1 MTAINKG
8 KKKIESVRV
17 KLVRESIEWYGNNIV
32 KSPQAGAEIANR
44 YLDGSDREN
53 FIVLGLD
60 TKNKVNFIET
70 VSIGTVNGAMV
81 HPREVF
87 KSLVTG
93 NATSF
98 IVAHN
103 HPSGDVAPSKE
114 DIQVTKRLKEAG
126 ELMGITMLDSLIVTG
141 DVTNNEHV
149 SLKEKGYL

>member
-1 MTAINKG
+1 MTSINKG
-8 KKKIESVRV
+8 KKKIEHVKV
-17 KLVRESIEWYGNNIV
+17 KLVRESIEWYGNNIIRC
-32 KSPQAGAEIANR
+32 PEDGAKIANA
-44 YLDGSDREN
+44 YLDGSDREM

-87 KSLVTG
+87 KSLIVG
-93 NATSF
+93 NATNF

-103 HPSGDVAPSKE
+103 HPSGDVSPSQD
-114 DIQVTKRLKEAG
+114 DINVTERLKKAS
-126 ELMGITMLDSLIVTG
+126 ELLGISMLDSLIVTG
-141 DVTNNEHV
+141 DDSNNKWL

>member
-17 KLVRESIEWYGNNIV
+17 KLVRESIEWYGNNV
-32 KSPQAGAEIANR
+32 VRSPQDGAEIANS
-44 YLDGSDREN
+44 YLDGADREN

-103 HPSGDVAPSKE
+103 HPTGDVAPSQE
-114 DIQVTKRLKEAG
+114 DIQVTKRLKQAG

-141 DVTNNEHV
+141 DASNSNHI

>member
-1 MTAINKG
+1 MANTNKG
-8 KKKIESVRV
+8 MKKIESVKV

-32 KSPQAGAEIANR
+32 RSPQDGAEIANS

-126 ELMGITMLDSLIVTG
+126 ELMGITLLDSLIVTG
-141 DVTNNEHV
+141 DTTNNIHV

>member
-1 MTAINKG
+1 MNVNKG

-17 KLVRESIEWYGNNIV
+17 KLVRESIEWYENNIV
-32 KSPQAGAEIANR
+32 KSPESCAKIINQ
-44 YLDGSDREN
+44 YLEGSDREQ

-70 VSIGTVNGAMV
+70 VSIGTVNSSIV

-87 KSLVTG
+87 KSLVVG

-103 HPSGDVAPSKE
+103 HPSGDCAPSQE
-114 DIQVTKRLKEAG
+114 DIRVTERLKQVG
-126 ELMGITMLDSLIVTG
+126 ELVGIQLLDSLIVPG
-141 DVTNNEHV
+141 DIASNSYL